1 MNNITSVLVE
11 MHNNEPHLSLTD
23 LGNKSQILS
32 NLLRRGNYSH
42 AHISQKMNIQDIIY
56 NRERFKTAEDA
67 DIARAIRQKTRFS
80 KSQCAPS
87 LIKCLS
93 KTTRIVTAINAT
105 EAFEMS
111 RDPLPDKIGK
121 MTETAVLAPEG
132 NMKQHEPMVLFRDSI
147 PEKKDE
153 SLFITLSQQAR
164 IDENKNH
171 QLRKAGWLQKRKE
184 IIPVLYSPAMK
195 IDTMKKKYYTDIAS
209 IDIFETADINAR
221 RPTDSLFRHI
231 DVRREIIKP
240 QPSTVQANRS
250 EICILKTEAAKGL
263 PTSYFA
269 KLPIDRRVILCIEPM
284 KGTPFGQTL
293 RGQEQAMRTSSIS
306 FQVGLCENT
315 LFVTRDVMQSLLKFV
330 EGIQQKKSAF
340 SLRHKPSALFQMVQ
354 YQPWELKTDVR
365 INLCGKKE
373 VFITSVPVRL
383 LKDIIKTFNWSVRD
397 VNFQAVLGGQAGLP
411 KVHRI
416 TPTSRMVIKYRIKPK
431 DKPHSKLFQTSTGQF
446 GKKFPLEIAKRIQS
460 SQNVEH
466 VNHHYMKM
474 SSQILMPESA
484 CICSIQIVEI
494 SKCIGTTSIHK
505 RMYLSAEAGDDIDYM
520 YQPFSEE
527 AKKNV
532 SKKPQHVPNEART
545 LSKEAK
551 KNVSKKPQ
559 HVPNE
564 ARTLS
569 DEAKKNLSQKSQVL
583 YDEANSTSKKQQSLL
598 GVPNDFLGQT
608 SQTLSHE
615 AINVLYDFSQTVSPD
630 TKTKKYPS
638 ASDDSGEN
646 LVEITQSLP
655 EETNGYLNDFQDF
668 GKEVPDN
675 LLDIDIHALDLKDID
690 VDSDEHG
697 DWRLLV
703 SGGSGDIYTGHLL
716 SSGEKVILKMIQDTD
731 FKKGLKE
738 ASIQS
743 YLMAD
748 GFVPKILGLIG
759 RPKNRD
765 VIRVK
770 RGKKANNCDMMI
782 VQQFCAKGKLCIYN
796 LLCSLY

>member
-11 MHNNEPHLSLTD
+11 MHNNEPHLSVID
-23 LGNKSQILS
+23 LGNKSQILG
-32 NLLRRGNYSH
+32 NLLRRGNYSY
-42 AHISQKMNIQDIIY
+42 AHISQKMNTQDIIY
-56 NRERFKTAEDA
+56 NRGRFKAAEEA
-67 DIARAIRQKTRFS
+67 DIARAVRQKTRFS
-80 KSQCAPS
+80 TSIFAPS
-87 LIKCLS
+87 SIRCLLE
-93 KTTRIVTAINAT
+93 TTRIDTAINAT

-111 RDPLPDKIGK
+111 RDPKAMTSLPDKIGK
-121 MTETAVLAPEG
+121 MTETAVLAAEG
-132 NMKQHEPMVLFRDSI
+132 NIKQHEPMVLTRDGI
-147 PEKKDE
+147 PEIKDK
-153 SLFITLSQQAR
+153 SLFITLRQQAR
-164 IDENKNH
+164 IGENKNH
-171 QLRKAGWLQKRKE
+171 QLRKAGRFQKRKV

-209 IDIFETADINAR
+209 IDTFETADINAR
-221 RPTDSLFRHI
+221 RSTDRLFRHI

-240 QPSTVQANRS
+240 QPSIVQANRS
-250 EICILKTEAAKGL
+250 EIYILKTEAAKSL

-269 KLPIDRRVILCIEPM
+269 KLPIDRRVKCIGPM
-284 KGTPFGQTL
+284 KGTAFGQTL
-293 RGQEQAMRTSSIS
+293 RGQDQATRTSSIS
-306 FQVGLCENT
+306 FQVGHFENT
-315 LFVTRDVMQSLLKFV
+315 MFVSRDVMQSLLKFV

-340 SLRHKPSALFQMVQ
+340 SRRHEPSALFQMIQ
-354 YQPWELKTDVR
+354 YQPKEVKTDVR

-373 VFITSVPVRL
+373 VLITSVPVRL

-397 VNFQAVLGGQAGLP
+397 VNFQDILDGQAGLP

-416 TPTSRMVIKYRIKPK
+416 APTPRMVIKYRIKPQ
-431 DKPHSKLFQTSTGQF
+431 DGPPSKLFQTSTGQF
-446 GKKFPLEIAKRIQS
+446 GKNFPLEIAKRIQR

-466 VNHHYMKM
+466 VNHHHMEM
-474 SSQILMPESA
+474 CSQILMPESA
-484 CICSIQIVEI
+484 CICNIQMVEI
-494 SKCIGTTSIHK
+494 SKCIGTTPIHIP
-505 RMYLSAEAGDDIDYM
+505 MHLSAEPGDDIEYM
-520 YQPFSEE
+520 YQPLSEE

-532 SKKPQHVPNEART
+532 SN
-545 LSKEAK
+545 
-551 KNVSKKPQ
+551 KPQ

-569 DEAKKNLSQKSQVL
+569 DEAKKNLSKISQAL
-583 YDEANSTSKKQQSLL
+583 SDEAKNTSIKQQSLL

-608 SQTLSHE
+608 SQPLSHE
-615 AINVLYDFSQTVSPD
+615 AINILDDFSQTVSPD

-638 ASDDSGEN
+638 AADDSDEN
-646 LVEITQSLP
+646 LVEITQPLS
-655 EETNGYLNDFQDF
+655 EETNGFLNDFQDF

-731 FKKGLKE
+731 FKNGLKE

-765 VIRVK
+765 IIRVK